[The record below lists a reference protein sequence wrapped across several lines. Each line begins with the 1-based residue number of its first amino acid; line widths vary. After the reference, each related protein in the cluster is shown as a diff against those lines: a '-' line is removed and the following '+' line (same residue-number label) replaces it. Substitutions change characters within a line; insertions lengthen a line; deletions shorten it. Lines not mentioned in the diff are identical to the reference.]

1 MLSIVGDKCT
11 LRALE
16 PSDLELL
23 YLWENDTE
31 VWRVSGSCAPVS
43 RERLQHFIEEQSY
56 DIYATRQMRLIIESD
71 GVAIGSLDIVEFD
84 PQNSR
89 FGIGIL
95 IYAAE
100 NRRMGFARSAIEAI
114 KEYGRTT
121 LFVNQIWASVAE
133 DNKPSIELFRSCDF
147 EQCGLRKAWL
157 RRAEG
162 YVDELEFQCLL

>member
-1 MLSIVGDKCT
+1 MQSIVGDKCT

-43 RERLQHFIEEQSY
+43 RERLKHFIEEQNY

-71 GVAIGSLDIVEFD
+71 GIAIGTLDIVEFD

-133 DNKPSIELFRSCDF
+133 DNKPSIELFLSCNF

>member
-1 MLSIVGDKCT
+1 MLSIVGDKCR

-43 RERLQHFIEEQSY
+43 RERLQHFIEEQNY
-56 DIYATRQMRLIIESD
+56 DIYATRQMRLIIESN
-71 GVAIGSLDIVEFD
+71 GMAIGTLDIIDFD

-95 IYAAE
+95 IYANE

-133 DNKPSIELFRSCDF
+133 DNIASLELFRRCGF
-147 EQCGLRKAWL
+147 EECGRRKAWL
-157 RRAEG
+157 RREGG
-162 YVDELEFQCLL
+162 YVAEVEFQCLL

>member
-1 MLSIVGDKCT
+1 M
-11 LRALE
+11 E

-31 VWRVSGSCAPVS
+31 VWRVSGNCGPVS
-43 RERLQHFIEEQSY
+43 RERLQHFIEEQNY
-56 DIYATRQMRLIIESD
+56 DIYATRQMRLIIESN
-71 GVAIGSLDIVEFD
+71 GMAIGTLDIIDFD

-95 IYAAE
+95 IYANE

-121 LFVNQIWASVAE
+121 LFVNQIWASVAK
-133 DNKPSIELFRSCDF
+133 DNIASLELFRG
-147 EQCGLRKAWL
+147 CGLEECGRRKAWL
-157 RRAEG
+157 RREEC
-162 YVDELEFQCLL
+162 YID

>member
-1 MLSIVGDKCT
+1 MLSITGERCR

-31 VWRVSGSCAPVS
+31 VWHVSGSCGPVS
-43 RERLQHFIEEQSY
+43 RERLRQFIEEQNY
-56 DIYATRQMRLIIESD
+56 DIYATRQMRLIIESN
-71 GVAIGSLDIVEFD
+71 GMAIGTLDIIDFD

-95 IYAAE
+95 IYANE

-133 DNKPSIELFRSCDF
+133 DNTPSVELFRRCGF
-147 EQCGLRKAWL
+147 EECGRRKAWL
-157 RRAEG
+157 RREGG
-162 YVDELEFQCLL
+162 YVAEVEFQCLL

>member
-1 MLSIVGDKCT
+1 MQSIVGDKCT

-43 RERLQHFIEEQSY
+43 RERLKHFIEEQNY

-71 GVAIGSLDIVEFD
+71 GMAIGSLDIVEFD

-133 DNKPSIELFRSCDF
+133 DNKPSIELFRSCNF

>member
-1 MLSIVGDKCT
+1 MLSITGERCR

-23 YLWENDTE
+23 YLWENDPE
-31 VWRVSGSCAPVS
+31 VWRVSGSCGPVS
-43 RERLQHFIEEQSY
+43 RERLQHFIEEQNY
-56 DIYATRQMRLIIESD
+56 DIYATRQMRLIVESN
-71 GVAIGSLDIVEFD
+71 GMAIGTLDIIDFD
-84 PQNSR
+84 PQNMR

-95 IYAAE
+95 IYANE

-133 DNKPSIELFRSCDF
+133 DNIASLELFRGCGF
-147 EQCGLRKAWL
+147 EECGRRKAWL
-157 RRAEG
+157 RREG
-162 YVDELEFQCLL
+162 GYIDEIEFQCLL

>member
-1 MLSIVGDKCT
+1 MQSIVGDKCT

-43 RERLQHFIEEQSY
+43 RERLQHFIEEQNY

-71 GVAIGSLDIVEFD
+71 GMAIGSLDIVEFD

-133 DNKPSIELFRSCDF
+133 DNKPSIELFRSCNF

>member
-1 MLSIVGDKCT
+1 M
-11 LRALE
+11 E

-31 VWRVSGSCAPVS
+31 VWRVSGSCGPVS
-43 RERLQHFIEEQSY
+43 RERLQHFIEEQNY
-56 DIYATRQMRLIIESD
+56 DIYATRQMRLIIESN
-71 GVAIGSLDIVEFD
+71 GMAIGTLDIIDFD

-95 IYAAE
+95 IYANE

-133 DNKPSIELFRSCDF
+133 DNTPSVELFRRCGF
-147 EQCGLRKAWL
+147 EECGRRKAWL
-157 RRAEG
+157 RREEG
-162 YVDELEFQCLL
+162 YVAEVEFQCLL

>member
-1 MLSIVGDKCT
+1 
-11 LRALE
+11 
-16 PSDLELL
+16 
-23 YLWENDTE
+23 
-31 VWRVSGSCAPVS
+31 
-43 RERLQHFIEEQSY
+43 
-56 DIYATRQMRLIIESD
+56 MRLIIESD
-71 GVAIGSLDIVEFD
+71 GVAIGTLDIVEFD
-84 PQNSR
+84 PQHSR

>member
-1 MLSIVGDKCT
+1 M
-11 LRALE
+11 E

-43 RERLQHFIEEQSY
+43 RERLQHFIEEQNY
-56 DIYATRQMRLIIESD
+56 DIYATRQMRLIIESN
-71 GVAIGSLDIVEFD
+71 GMAIGTLDIIDFD

-95 IYAAE
+95 IYANE

-133 DNKPSIELFRSCDF
+133 DNIASLELFRRCGF
-147 EQCGLRKAWL
+147 EECGRRKAWL
-157 RRAEG
+157 RREEG
-162 YVDELEFQCLL
+162 YVAEVEFQCLL

>member
-1 MLSIVGDKCT
+1 MQSIVGDKCT

-43 RERLQHFIEEQSY
+43 RDRLKHFIEEQSY

-71 GVAIGSLDIVEFD
+71 GMAIGSLDIVEFD

-133 DNKPSIELFRSCDF
+133 DNKPSIELFRSCNF

-157 RRAEG
+157 RRTEG

>member
-1 MLSIVGDKCT
+1 MQSIVGDKCT

-43 RERLQHFIEEQSY
+43 RERLKHFIEEQNY
-56 DIYATRQMRLIIESD
+56 DIYATRQMRLVIESD
-71 GVAIGSLDIVEFD
+71 GMAIGTLDIMEFD

-133 DNKPSIELFRSCDF
+133 DNKPSIELFLSCNF

>member
-1 MLSIVGDKCT
+1 MQSIVGDKCT

-71 GVAIGSLDIVEFD
+71 GVAIGTLDIVEFD
-84 PQNSR
+84 PKNSR

-133 DNKPSIELFRSCDF
+133 DNKPSIELFRSCNF

-157 RRAEG
+157 RRKEG
-162 YVDELEFQCLL
+162 YVSELEFQCLL

>member
-1 MLSIVGDKCT
+1 MLSIVGDKCR

-43 RERLQHFIEEQSY
+43 RERLQHFIEEQNY
-56 DIYATRQMRLIIESD
+56 DIYATRQMRLIIESN
-71 GVAIGSLDIVEFD
+71 GMAIGTLDIIDFD

-95 IYAAE
+95 IYANE

-133 DNKPSIELFRSCDF
+133 DNIASLELFRRCGF
-147 EQCGLRKAWL
+147 EECGRRKAWL
-157 RRAEG
+157 RREEG
-162 YVDELEFQCLL
+162 YIDEIEFQCLL

>member
-1 MLSIVGDKCT
+1 MQSIVGDKCT

-31 VWRVSGSCAPVS
+31 VWRVSGSYAPVS
-43 RERLQHFIEEQSY
+43 RERLKHFIEEQNY

-71 GVAIGSLDIVEFD
+71 GMAIGTLDIVEFD

-133 DNKPSIELFRSCDF
+133 DNKPSIELFLSCNF

>member
-84 PQNSR
+84 PQNSH

-133 DNKPSIELFRSCDF
+133 DNKPSIELFRSCNF

>member
-1 MLSIVGDKCT
+1 M
-11 LRALE
+11 E

-31 VWRVSGSCAPVS
+31 VWRVSGSCGPVS
-43 RERLQHFIEEQSY
+43 RERLQHFIEEQNY
-56 DIYATRQMRLIIESD
+56 DIYATRQMRLIIESN
-71 GVAIGSLDIVEFD
+71 GMAIGTLDIIDFD

-95 IYAAE
+95 IYANE

-133 DNKPSIELFRSCDF
+133 DNIASLELFRRCGF
-147 EQCGLRKAWL
+147 EECGRRKAWL
-157 RRAEG
+157 RREEG
-162 YVDELEFQCLL
+162 YVAEVEFQCLL

>member
-133 DNKPSIELFRSCDF
+133 DNKPSIELFRSCNF

>member
-56 DIYATRQMRLIIESD
+56 DIYAMRQMRLIIEND
-71 GVAIGSLDIVEFD
+71 GMAIGSLDIVEFD

-133 DNKPSIELFRSCDF
+133 DNKPSIELFRSCNF

-157 RRAEG
+157 RRKEG
-162 YVDELEFQCLL
+162 YVGELEFQCLL

>member
-31 VWRVSGSCAPVS
+31 VWRVSGCCAPVS
-43 RERLQHFIEEQSY
+43 RERLQHFIEEQNY

-71 GVAIGSLDIVEFD
+71 GLAIGSLDIVEFD

-133 DNKPSIELFRSCDF
+133 DNKPSIELFRSCNF

>member
-1 MLSIVGDKCT
+1 
-11 LRALE
+11 LE

-23 YLWENDTE
+23 YLWENDPE
-31 VWRVSGSCAPVS
+31 VWRVSGSCGPVS
-43 RERLQHFIEEQSY
+43 RERLQHFIEEQNY
-56 DIYATRQMRLIIESD
+56 DIYATRQMRLIIESN
-71 GVAIGSLDIVEFD
+71 GMAIGTLDIIDFD

-95 IYAAE
+95 IYANE

-133 DNKPSIELFRSCDF
+133 DNIASLELFRVCGF
-147 EQCGLRKAWL
+147 EECGRRKAWL
-157 RRAEG
+157 RREEG
-162 YVDELEFQCLL
+162 YVAEVEFQCLL

>member
-1 MLSIVGDKCT
+1 MLSITGERCR

-23 YLWENDTE
+23 YLWENDPE
-31 VWRVSGSCAPVS
+31 VWRVSGSCGPVS
-43 RERLQHFIEEQSY
+43 RERLQHFIEEQNY
-56 DIYATRQMRLIIESD
+56 DIYATRQMRLIVESN
-71 GVAIGSLDIVEFD
+71 GMAIGTLDIVDFD

-95 IYAAE
+95 IYANE

-121 LFVNQIWASVAE
+121 LFVNQIWATVAE
-133 DNKPSIELFRSCDF
+133 DNIASLELFRGCGF
-147 EQCGLRKAWL
+147 EECGRRKAWL
-157 RRAEG
+157 RREEG
-162 YVDELEFQCLL
+162 YIDEIEFQCLL

>member
-1 MLSIVGDKCT
+1 
-11 LRALE
+11 
-16 PSDLELL
+16 
-23 YLWENDTE
+23 
-31 VWRVSGSCAPVS
+31 
-43 RERLQHFIEEQSY
+43 
-56 DIYATRQMRLIIESD
+56 MRLIIESD
-71 GVAIGSLDIVEFD
+71 GVAIGCLDIVEFD
-84 PQNSR
+84 PQHSR

-133 DNKPSIELFRSCDF
+133 DNKPSIELFRSCNF

>member
-1 MLSIVGDKCT
+1 MISIVGDKCT

-133 DNKPSIELFRSCDF
+133 DNKPSIELFRSCNF

>member
-1 MLSIVGDKCT
+1 MQSIVGDKCT

-43 RERLQHFIEEQSY
+43 RERLKHFIEEQNY
-56 DIYATRQMRLIIESD
+56 DIYATRQMRLVIESD
-71 GVAIGSLDIVEFD
+71 GMAIGTLDIVEFD

-133 DNKPSIELFRSCDF
+133 DNKPSIELFLSCNF

>member
-1 MLSIVGDKCT
+1 MQSIVGDKCT

-43 RERLQHFIEEQSY
+43 RERLQHFIEEQNY

-71 GVAIGSLDIVEFD
+71 GMAIGSLDIIDFD

-114 KEYGRTT
+114 KKYGSTT

-133 DNKPSIELFRSCDF
+133 DNKPSIELFLSCNF

-157 RRAEG
+157 RRTEG

>member
-1 MLSIVGDKCT
+1 MLSIVGDKCR

-31 VWRVSGSCAPVS
+31 VWHVSGSCAPVS
-43 RERLQHFIEEQSY
+43 RERLQHFIEEQNY
-56 DIYATRQMRLIIESD
+56 DIYATRQMRLIVESQ
-71 GVAIGSLDIVEFD
+71 GMAVGTLDIVDFD
-84 PQNSR
+84 PQNSH

-100 NRRMGFARSAIEAI
+100 NRRLGFASSAIEAI

-133 DNKPSIELFRSCDF
+133 DNIASLELFRRCGF
-147 EQCGLRKAWL
+147 EECGRRKAWL
-157 RRAEG
+157 RREEG
-162 YVDELEFQCLL
+162 YIDEIEFQCLL

>member
-1 MLSIVGDKCT
+1 M
-11 LRALE
+11 E

-31 VWRVSGSCAPVS
+31 VWRVSGSCGPVS
-43 RERLQHFIEEQSY
+43 RERLQHFIEEQNY
-56 DIYATRQMRLIIESD
+56 DIYATRQMRLIIESN
-71 GVAIGSLDIVEFD
+71 GMAIGTLDIIDFD

-95 IYAAE
+95 IYANE

-133 DNKPSIELFRSCDF
+133 DNTPSVELFRRCGF
-147 EQCGLRKAWL
+147 EECGRRKAWL
-157 RRAEG
+157 RREGG
-162 YVDELEFQCLL
+162 YVAEVEFQCLL

>member
-1 MLSIVGDKCT
+1 MLSILGDKCR

-31 VWRVSGSCAPVS
+31 VWRVSGSCGPVS
-43 RERLQHFIEEQSY
+43 RERLQHFIEEQNY
-56 DIYATRQMRLIIESD
+56 DIYATRQMRLIIESN
-71 GVAIGSLDIVEFD
+71 GMAIGTLDIIDFD

-95 IYAAE
+95 IYANE
-100 NRRMGFARSAIEAI
+100 NRRLGFARSAIEAI

-133 DNKPSIELFRSCDF
+133 DNTPSVELFRRCGF
-147 EQCGLRKAWL
+147 EECGRRKAWL
-157 RRAEG
+157 RREGG
-162 YVDELEFQCLL
+162 YVAEVEFQCLL

>member
-43 RERLQHFIEEQSY
+43 RERLRHFIEEQNY

-71 GVAIGSLDIVEFD
+71 GMAIGSLDIVEFD

-133 DNKPSIELFRSCDF
+133 DNKPSIELFRSCNF

>member
-43 RERLQHFIEEQSY
+43 RERLKHFIEEQSY

-84 PQNSR
+84 PQHSR

>member
-1 MLSIVGDKCT
+1 MQSIVGDKCT

-43 RERLQHFIEEQSY
+43 RERLKHFIEEQNY

-71 GVAIGSLDIVEFD
+71 GMAIGTLDIMEFD

-114 KEYGRTT
+114 KVYGRTT

-133 DNKPSIELFRSCDF
+133 DNKPSIELFRSCNF